1 MEKDLLLCYIVDCF
15 GHIYIDK
22 DTFLPSVAKYED
34 GKIVDFMYDSFIF
47 LFQPN
52 YLYDYL
58 PTGARI
64 KALKKEDCLNYIVNE
79 EFAQG
84 MNIDALDAAVGEA
97 KKALG
102 NTDYKAN
109 VFMTLLYPQS
119 SVTEF
124 GVVDG
129 KNLDFSNLE
138 DRKAALKW
146 MVDESLSQFETRNY
160 QNIRAAGF
168 YWFYEDMSFK
178 DHNRELVGYISDYV
192 RSRGCKTCWC
202 PYFGALGHDV
212 WKEIGFDI
220 AAHQANFFPEHHKD
234 WPNRGTEERLPM
246 VAEITKKTGIGVGM
260 EMSDS
265 KHESAHVFKQ
275 YMAAGASY
283 GFMHYPHIYYI
294 GRGPKTIREI
304 YNSED
309 PYVRSVYGELHKFI
323 NRTLKAE
330 DVYLEM

>member
-1 MEKDLLLCYIVDCF
+1 MEKDILLCYIVDMF
-15 GHIYIDK
+15 RKRHIDK
-22 DTFLPSVAKYED
+22 ETFLPAAAKLEN
-34 GKIVDFMYDSFIF
+34 GKITDFMYDSFIF
-47 LFQPN
+47 LPQPN

-64 KALKKEDCLNYIVNE
+64 KSLKKEDILSYIIDE
-79 EFAQG
+79 QFAPG

-102 NTDYKAN
+102 RPDYKAN
-109 VFMTLLYPQS
+109 VFMTLLYPES

-124 GVVDG
+124 GTVDG
-129 KNLDFSNLE
+129 RNLNFSLLE

-146 MVDESLSQFETRNY
+146 MADESLKQFDSRNY
-160 QNIRAAGF
+160 KNIRAAGF

-178 DHNRELVGYISDYV
+178 DNNREMVGYISDYV

-202 PYFGALGHDV
+202 PYFGALGHDI

-265 KHESAHVFKQ
+265 RHESACVFKQ
-275 YMAAGASY
+275 YLKAGAHY

-294 GRGPKTIREI
+294 GSGPKTVREI
-304 YNSED
+304 YESDD

-323 NRTLKAE
+323 NRTLNPDEVYTE
-330 DVYLEM
+330 D